1 MLLLQLHVC
10 IELCNCKN
18 ERQFS
23 SSKVESIVV
32 NPPPIYAATKR
43 SIVAAIQSKSEN
55 VDVNMF
61 SFLFVILVLFVSFLF
76 VSWGFGPLFFCLLD
90 FLFSFFFVFCLLLL
104 CCCCCCC
111 FVCAYVCLSVCQSA
125 CVFFLRGVCVVC
137 RCFVCFLVSSKHAR
151 CSDKLMSRNSKIEA
165 ATGIDKRSPLCW
177 R

>member
-1 MLLLQLHVC
+1 MGLRHYMLLLQLHVC

-76 VSWGFGPLFFCLLD
+76 VSWGFWAFV
-90 FLFSFFFVFCLLLL
+90 FLFVGFLVQLLFRFLFVVAVLLLL
-104 CCCCCCC
+104 LLFC
-111 FVCAYVCLSVCQSA
+111 VCICVSVCLSVC
-125 CVFFLRGVCVVC
+125 L
-137 RCFVCFLVSSKHAR
+137 CFLF
-151 CSDKLMSRNSKIEA
+151 E
-165 ATGIDKRSPLCW
+165 GGLCCLSLLCLFFGQFQTCTLQ
-177 R
+177 RQTYEPQF